1 MKATECLSAARS
13 ILAGALNV
21 APDTIDDGATIE
33 GLESWDSLGHMRLVL
48 EIEQRLKRELSPAEI
63 VELDSLSGV
72 QRLLMTSGTD

>member
-33 GLESWDSLGHMRLVL
+33 RLESWDSLGHMRLVL